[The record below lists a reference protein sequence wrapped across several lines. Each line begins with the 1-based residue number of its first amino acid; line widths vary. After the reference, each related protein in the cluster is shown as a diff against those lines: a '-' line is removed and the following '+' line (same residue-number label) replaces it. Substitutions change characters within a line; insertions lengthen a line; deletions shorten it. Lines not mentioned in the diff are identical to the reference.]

1 VGTNGSSTKFKMYTV
16 PGNTQY
22 YTVKL
27 FQIKNEIHV
36 PLPCVV
42 LLLPV
47 IFCTNTN
54 SADVKINTH
63 CACTH
68 RKVFS
73 FTCMCTSSYTHI
85 PGSHLHAHLCTP
97 HSSHIS
103 KYTFCDE
110 PVLIIVFQQPPCNHH
125 TDNTKDNTNN

>member
-1 VGTNGSSTKFKMYTV
+1 MYTV

-68 RKVFS
+68 KKVFS
-73 FTCMCTSSYTHI
+73 FTYVYVYIFVHTYNGFTLARTLVHTSLFAYFKV
-85 PGSHLHAHLCTP
+85 HLL
-97 HSSHIS
+97 
-103 KYTFCDE
+103 
-110 PVLIIVFQQPPCNHH
+110 
-125 TDNTKDNTNN
+125 